1 MAKSSVSRREFMK
14 GAAVVGG
21 GVLLAG
27 CASEPAP
34 AQEAVAES
42 APMTAM
48 TAEEILTPLGMMP
61 GSPDH
66 AKGWTTELPDLPEG
80 MPLNP
85 PVTVTSFTRTDADT
99 RFQGDDDIYDNNSL
113 RYIKALFGIEYEIPW
128 TYVQGDERD
137 QKMNLAMAAGDIPD
151 LMPGIGLSMF
161 QDMVAGDLVADIT
174 DVYEATAH
182 PKWVKESQEWGDH
195 QLWAYAEVDGRKMA
209 FPSIAQAGQDEQ
221 ILFIREDWLEKVGME
236 PPTTL
241 DELEAVGE
249 AFVTNDLGAGPPGT
263 TVALA
268 ASRDLQS
275 WYGGL
280 GPVFGG
286 FGVLPSWYTSVS
298 TFTKDGQGG
307 LRFDGIEPA
316 LKDALALIRRWYE
329 KKIISPDFFTK
340 GYQENRTEIEG
351 NRVGMNYTH
360 PWGGVVGGGM
370 GSMANDPNASW
381 IWIDVPAGPV
391 RKGKNYFSPLRTGV
405 FPFRKGSEHIDKI
418 LKQANF
424 EAEIVLSPQRRYHG
438 FEGHNYQWVEG
449 EDRVELVA
457 GGTHG
462 YGIIFTRGGA
472 NISPTS
478 NMNSIQ
484 WKLNYKDTV
493 PREEW
498 DAMMELLL
506 DDPTGLQTMQD
517 EGWLFLAEHSL
528 ADTIRNEWN
537 AAPTELQKEKWT
549 SLQKLTD
556 ETYFA
561 IITGQVPVDAFD
573 EYVTTWKAQGGD
585 EVLAEINEWWADK
598 Q

>member
-66 AKGWTTELPDLPEG
+66 AKGWTTELPDLPDG

-424 EAEIVLSPQRRYHG
+424 EAEIVLTPQRRYHG

-561 IITGQVPVDAFD
+561 IITGQVSVDAFD

-585 EVLAEINEWWADK
+585 EIVAEINEWWAAK
-598 Q
+598 S

>member
-1 MAKSSVSRREFMK
+1 MAKSSVSRRSFMK
-14 GAAVVGG
+14 GAAVAGG

-27 CASEPAP
+27 CAAEPAAP
-34 AQEAVAES
+34 EAVAES
-42 APMTAM
+42 APMVAM

-66 AKGWTTELPDLPEG
+66 PKGWTTELPDVPEG

-85 PVTVTSFTRTDADT
+85 PVTITSFTRTDADT
-99 RFQGDDDIYDNNSL
+99 RFQGDDDIYDNISL
-113 RYIKALFGIEYEIPW
+113 RYIKALFGIEYDIPW

-151 LMPGIGLSMF
+151 LMPGIPLGMF

-182 PKWVKESQEWGDH
+182 PKWVKESQAWGDN

-221 ILFIREDWLEKVGME
+221 ILFIRTDWLDKVGMDA
-236 PPTTL
+236 PTTL
-241 DELEAVGE
+241 EEMEAVAE

-263 TVALA
+263 TVGVM

-307 LRFDGIEPA
+307 LKFDGIDPA
-316 LKDALALIRRWYE
+316 MKDALAFVRRWYE
-329 KKIISPDFFTK
+329 KKILSPDFFTK

-360 PWGGVVGGGM
+360 PWGGVVAGAI
-370 GSMANDPNASW
+370 GSMANDPEARW
-381 IWIDVPAGPV
+381 TWIDVPAGPV

-418 LKQANF
+418 LLQANF
-424 EAEIVLSPQRRYHG
+424 ESEIVLSPQRRYHG
-438 FEGHNYQWVEG
+438 FEGHNYEWVEG
-449 EDRVELVA
+449 EDRVVPLS

-462 YGIIFTRGGA
+462 YGVIVTRGGY

-478 NMNSIQ
+478 NMNNIQ
-484 WKLNYKDTV
+484 WKLNYKETV
-493 PREEW
+493 PRDEW

-549 SLQKLTD
+549 QLQTLTD

-573 EYVTTWKAQGGD
+573 EYVTTWLAQGG
-585 EVLAEINEWWADK
+585 EAVLAEINEWWAAK
-598 Q
+598 

>member
-1 MAKSSVSRREFMK
+1 MK
-14 GAAVVGG
+14 GAAVAGG

-27 CASEPAP
+27 CAPEQAAP
-34 AQEAVAES
+34 EAVAES

-48 TAEEILTPLGMMP
+48 TAEEILTPLGLMP

-66 AKGWTTELPDLPEG
+66 PKGWTTDLPDVPEG
-80 MPLNP
+80 MPLSP
-85 PVTVTSFTRTDADT
+85 PVTITSFTRTDADT
-99 RFQGDDDIYDNNSL
+99 RFQGDDDIYDNHSL
-113 RYIKALFGIEYEIPW
+113 RYIKALFGIEYDIPW
-128 TYVQGDERD
+128 TYVQGEERD

-151 LMPGIGLSMF
+151 LMPGVGLAMF

-182 PKWVKESQEWGDH
+182 PKWVKESHAWGDN

-221 ILFIREDWLEKVGME
+221 ILFIRTDWLEKVGMDA
-236 PPTTL
+236 PTTL
-241 DELEAVGE
+241 DELEAVAE

-263 TVALA
+263 TVAIA

-307 LRFDGIEPA
+307 LKFDGIDPA
-316 LKDALALIRRWYE
+316 MKDALALIRRWYE
-329 KKIISPDFFTK
+329 KKILSPDFFTK

-370 GSMANDPNASW
+370 GSMANDPEARW
-381 IWIDVPAGPV
+381 DWFDVPAGPV

-405 FPFRKGSEHIDKI
+405 FPFRNGSEHIDKI
-418 LKQANF
+418 IKQANF

-438 FEGHNYQWVEG
+438 FEGHNYEWVED
-449 EDRVELVA
+449 EDRVVPVA

-462 YGIIFTRGGA
+462 YGVINTRGGA

-478 NMNSIQ
+478 NMNNIQ
-484 WKLNYKDTV
+484 WKLNYKETV
-493 PREEW
+493 PRDEW

-549 SLQKLTD
+549 QLQTLTD

-561 IITGQVPVDAFD
+561 IITGQLPVDAFD
-573 EYVTTWKAQGGD
+573 EYVTTWLAQGGE
-585 EVLAEINEWWADK
+585 EVLAEINEWWAAK
-598 Q
+598 S

>member
-1 MAKSSVSRREFMK
+1 MARGSVSRREFMK
-14 GAAVVGG
+14 GAAVAGG

-27 CASEPAP
+27 CAAEPAAP
-34 AQEAVAES
+34 EAVAES
-42 APMTAM
+42 APMVAM
-48 TAEEILTPLGMMP
+48 TAEEILTPAGLMP

-66 AKGWTTELPDLPEG
+66 AKGWTTDLPDLPEG

-85 PVTVTSFTRTDADT
+85 PVTITSFTRTDADT
-99 RFQGDDDIYDNNSL
+99 RFQGDDDIYDNISL
-113 RYIKALFGIEYEIPW
+113 RYIKALFGIEYDIPW
-128 TYVQGDERD
+128 TYVQGEERD

-151 LMPGIGLSMF
+151 LMPGIGLAMF
-161 QDMVAGDLVADIT
+161 QDMVAGELVADIT

-182 PKWVKESQEWGDH
+182 PKWVKESQAWGDN

-221 ILFIREDWLEKVGME
+221 ILFIRTDWLDKVGMDA
-236 PPTTL
+236 PTTL
-241 DELEAVGE
+241 EEMEAVAE

-263 TVALA
+263 TVGVM

-286 FGVLPSWYTSVS
+286 FGVLPSWYSSVS

-307 LRFDGIEPA
+307 LKFDGIDPA
-316 LKDALALIRRWYE
+316 MKDALTLVRRWYE
-329 KKIISPDFFTK
+329 KKILSPDFFTK
-340 GYQENRTEIEG
+340 GYQENRTEVEG

-360 PWGGVVGGGM
+360 PWGGVVAGAI
-370 GSMANDPNASW
+370 GSMANDPEASW
-381 IWIDVPAGPV
+381 DWFDVPAGPV

-418 LKQANF
+418 LMQANF

-438 FEGHNYQWVEG
+438 FEGHNYEWVEG
-449 EDRVELVA
+449 EDRVVPLS

-462 YGIIFTRGGA
+462 YGIINTRGGA

-478 NMNSIQ
+478 NMNNIQ
-484 WKLNYKDTV
+484 WKLNYKETV

-549 SLQKLTD
+549 GLQKLTD

-561 IITGQVPVDAFD
+561 IITGQLPVDAFD
-573 EYVTTWKAQGGD
+573 EYVTTWLAQGG
-585 EVLAEINEWWADK
+585 EAVLAEINEWWANK

>member
-1 MAKSSVSRREFMK
+1 MSKSSVSRRSFMK

-66 AKGWTTELPDLPEG
+66 AKGWTTELPDLPDG

-462 YGIIFTRGGA
+462 YGIINTRGGS

-585 EVLAEINEWWADK
+585 EVLAEINEWWANK

>member
-1 MAKSSVSRREFMK
+1 MARSSVSRRSFMK

-34 AQEAVAES
+34 AQEAVSES
-42 APMTAM
+42 APMTGM

-85 PVTVTSFTRTDADT
+85 GVTVTSFTRTDADT
-99 RFQGDDDIYDNNSL
+99 RFQGDDDIYDNISL

-128 TYVQGDERD
+128 TFVQGDERD

-151 LMPGIGLSMF
+151 LMPGIGLAMF
-161 QDMVAGDLVADIT
+161 QDMVAGDIVADIT

-241 DELEAVGE
+241 DELEAVAE
-249 AFVTNDLGAGPPGT
+249 AFVQNDLGAGPPGT

-286 FGVLPSWYTSVS
+286 FGVLPSWYSSVS

-307 LRFDGIEPA
+307 LRFDGVEPA
-316 LKDALALIRRWYE
+316 MKDALAFIRGWYE

-360 PWGGVVGGGM
+360 PWGGVVGGGI
-370 GSMANDPNASW
+370 GSMANDPNARW

-424 EAEIVLSPQRRYHG
+424 ESEIVLSPQRRYHG
-438 FEGHNYQWVEG
+438 FEGHNYEWVEG
-449 EDRVELVA
+449 EDRVVPLS

-462 YGIIFTRGGA
+462 YGIINTRGGF

-478 NMNSIQ
+478 NMNEIQ
-484 WKLNYKDTV
+484 WKLNYRETV
-493 PREEW
+493 PRDEW
-498 DAMMELLL
+498 DAMMELKL

-585 EVLAEINEWWADK
+585 EVLAEINEWWANK
-598 Q
+598 